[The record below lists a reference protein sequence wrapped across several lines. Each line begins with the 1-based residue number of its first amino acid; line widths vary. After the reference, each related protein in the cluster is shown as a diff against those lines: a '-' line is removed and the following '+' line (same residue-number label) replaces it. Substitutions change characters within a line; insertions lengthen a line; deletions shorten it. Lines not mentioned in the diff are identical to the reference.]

1 MNLYIAMRPT
11 LYRWFTQ
18 SQLDDS
24 TNRLAFSDLLQYL
37 AETATDQHS
46 EIDMIGPSSYL
57 LGTGMSPPS
66 VEQFFA
72 TCGSEIRQFYLNN
85 TTPEWR
91 SWGRHRV
98 LVDADY
104 GIFIQLG
111 SDPYA

>member
-1 MNLYIAMRPT
+1 MNIYLAMRPT
-11 LYRWFTQ
+11 MYRWFTQ
-18 SQLDDS
+18 SQLDDP
-24 TNRLAFSDLLQYL
+24 TNRLAFTDLLQYI
-37 AETATDQHS
+37 AESATDQHP

-57 LGTGMSPPS
+57 QGIGMPSQS
-66 VEQFFA
+66 VELFFS

-85 TTPEWR
+85 TLPEWR

-98 LVDADY
+98 QVDADY